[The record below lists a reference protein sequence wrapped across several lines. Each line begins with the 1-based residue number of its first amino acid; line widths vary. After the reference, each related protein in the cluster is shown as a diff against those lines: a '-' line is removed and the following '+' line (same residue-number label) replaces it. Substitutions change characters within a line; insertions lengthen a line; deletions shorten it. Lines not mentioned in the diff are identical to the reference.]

1 MKDII
6 IRNENAS
13 HRFIK
18 SYMAARAIA
27 DLNSLKHEGV
37 DINHGLRQ
45 TWSRVKVSNH
55 HAEINRV
62 RCNLNTIPANLLG
75 DKPSQPTSD
84 RLTYQPFAAL
94 SV

>member
-13 HRFIK
+13 HRFIRN
-18 SYMAARAIA
+18 YMAAQSIA
-27 DLNSLKHEGV
+27 DLNTLKHEGV
-37 DINHGLRQ
+37 DINHG
-45 TWSRVKVSNH
+45 SR
-55 HAEINRV
+55 RV

-84 RLTYQPFAAL
+84 RLTYQPFATL

>member
-18 SYMAARAIA
+18 SYMAAQAIA
-27 DLNSLKHEGV
+27 DLNSLKHEG
-37 DINHGLRQ
+37 INHGPRPACRRVEVFNQ
-45 TWSRVKVSNH
+45 QAAVSRV
-55 HAEINRV
+55 RGD
-62 RCNLNTIPANLLG
+62 LNSIPANLLG
-75 DKPSQPTSD
+75 DKPSQPASD
-84 RLTYQPFAAL
+84 RLTYQPFATL